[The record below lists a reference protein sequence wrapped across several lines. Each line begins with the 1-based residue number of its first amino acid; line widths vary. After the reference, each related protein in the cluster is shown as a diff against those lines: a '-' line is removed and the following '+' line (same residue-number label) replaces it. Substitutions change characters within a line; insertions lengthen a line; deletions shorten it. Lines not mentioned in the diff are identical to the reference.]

1 MTILDYINEKRVCF
15 IDKKN
20 KISVL
25 NELILMAF
33 EIGVLKDKKGFKK
46 AIEEREAVI
55 STGIGLGAA
64 FPHAKINNIKD
75 FFVITAVLKEPVD
88 WDSFDQRPVQVV
100 FLIGGPEDKQ
110 KDYLKILSSLMIII
124 KDDEKRERII
134 NSKTAE
140 DVIKVF
146 KQENS

>member
-1 MTILDYINEKRVCF
+1 MNIIDFINEKTVCF

-25 NELILMAF
+25 NELIQKAF
-33 EIGVLKDKKGFKK
+33 DIGVLKDKKTFKK
-46 AIEEREAVI
+46 AIEERESVI

-64 FPHAKINNIKD
+64 FPHAKINSIKD
-75 FFVITAVLKEPVD
+75 FFIITAVLKEPVD
-88 WDSFDQRPVQVV
+88 WDSFDQKPVQIV

-110 KDYLKILSSLMIII
+110 KEYLKILSNLMIII
-124 KDDEKRERII
+124 KDNEKRESII
-134 NSKTAE
+134 KSHTAVE
-140 DVIKVF
+140 VIKVF